1 MGLPTQLQGAAMCGR
16 FTLTIDPTNSQ
27 DAFGDFIFPGTFAP
41 RFNIAPTQPV
51 LAIPNDGKNKA
62 DFFLWGLIPSWSKD
76 PSIAN
81 KLINAR
87 GETIAEKPSFRGGF
101 KYKRCLILTD
111 GFYEWKA
118 QEGTKTK
125 TPYFIHMKDRKAFA
139 FAGLWDE
146 WHSPN
151 GDTLRTCTIITITPN
166 ELMSALHNRMPVI
179 LDKKNYADWLD
190 PAPRTPDS
198 LIPLIQPYPADK
210 MSAYPVSTMV
220 NSPGNDRAELVA
232 PLER

>member
-1 MGLPTQLQGAAMCGR
+1 M
-16 FTLTIDPTNSQ
+16 DE
-27 DAFGDFIFPGTFAP
+27 FGDFIFPEQFAP

-51 LAIPNDGKNKA
+51 LAIPNDAKNKA

-76 PSIAN
+76 PAIAN

-111 GFYEWKA
+111 GFYEWKV
-118 QEGTKTK
+118 QEGVKTK
-125 TPYFIHMKDRKAFA
+125 TPYYIHMKDRKPFA

-146 WHSPN
+146 WNSPN
-151 GDTLRTCTIITITPN
+151 GDMLRTCTIITITPN
-166 ELMSALHNRMPVI
+166 ELMSTLHNRMPVI
-179 LDKKNYADWLD
+179 LDKRSYVDWLD

-198 LIPLIQPYPADK
+198 LLHLIQPFRADK

-220 NSPGNDRAELVA
+220 NSPGVDRAELVVPA
-232 PLER
+232 

>member
-1 MGLPTQLQGAAMCGR
+1 MCGR
-16 FTLTIDPTNSQ
+16 FTLTVDPAELQ
-27 DAFGDFIFPGTFAP
+27 DAFGDYIFPDQFAP
-41 RFNIAPTQPV
+41 RFNIAPSQPV
-51 LAIPNDGKNKA
+51 LAIPNNGKNMA
-62 DFFLWGLIPSWSKD
+62 DFFMWGLIPSWSKD

-118 QEGTKTK
+118 VQGEKTK
-125 TPYFIHMKDRKAFA
+125 TPYYIHMKDRKPFA

-146 WHSPN
+146 WQSPD
-151 GDTLRTCTIITITPN
+151 GGALRTCTIITTEPN
-166 ELMSALHNRMPVI
+166 ELMSTLHNRMPVI
-179 LDKKNYADWLD
+179 LDSADSSQWLD
-190 PAPRTPDS
+190 PAPRTPES
-198 LIPLIQPYPADK
+198 LLPLIRSFPADR

-220 NSPGNDRAELVA
+220 NSPGNDRAECVLPV
-232 PLER
+232 